1 MSNYVTDVESEESS
15 YVENKSELISL
26 NSNSTKVLNNMEPII
41 PHNSTQTNF
50 NQIYDT
56 TSYKEDEAVR
66 ELEYINYVVQRNINL

>member
-66 ELEYINYVVQRNINL
+66 ELEYINYVV